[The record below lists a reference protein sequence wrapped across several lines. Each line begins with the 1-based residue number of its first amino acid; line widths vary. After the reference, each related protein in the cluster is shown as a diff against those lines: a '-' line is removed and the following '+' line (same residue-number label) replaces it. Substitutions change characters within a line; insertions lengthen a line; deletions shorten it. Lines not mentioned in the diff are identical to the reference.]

1 MSFTAKVKD
10 EICAIAD
17 MSACCYHAMT
27 YGLLLCGRSFNS
39 VSIAIVTEHEGT
51 AVAYSEAIGKIIG
64 TAPKTKRSDSGKYS
78 VSVDKKAD
86 RLKILD
92 YFGVSE
98 KMVSVR
104 INRSNFADEC
114 CYSAFLRGAFLA
126 CATMTQPQKSY
137 QLDFL
142 LPYLHLS
149 DDMLKL
155 MQEIDVAAK
164 MVRRKNSFVIY
175 FKSSET
181 IEDLLMILGA
191 QNSALEIMQI
201 KIEKD
206 VRNKINRKV
215 NFETANI
222 DRSVAAAVEQ
232 LEAIRKL
239 RESGKFDGLSADLQE
254 LAELREQNPESS
266 LKELGAMLSVSL
278 SRSGVYHRL
287 NKIVSVAQSIEQ

>member
-1 MSFTAKVKD
+1 M
-10 EICAIAD
+10 
-17 MSACCYHAMT
+17 
-27 YGLLLCGRSFNS
+27 
-39 VSIAIVTEHEGT
+39 
-51 AVAYSEAIGKIIG
+51 
-64 TAPKTKRSDSGKYS
+64 
-78 VSVDKKAD
+78 
-86 RLKILD
+86 
-92 YFGVSE
+92 
-98 KMVSVR
+98 R
-104 INRSNFADEC
+104 INRSNLADEC
-114 CYSAFLRGAFLA
+114 CYAAFLRGAFLA

-155 MQEIDVAAK
+155 MQELEVFAK
-164 MVRRKNSFVIY
+164 MVRRKNSYVVY
-175 FKSSET
+175 LKSSEA

-222 DRSVAAAVEQ
+222 DRSVDAAMGQ
-232 LEAIRKL
+232 IEAIRKL
-239 RESGKFDGLSADLQE
+239 KLSGKFDGMSADLQE
-254 LAELREQNPESS
+254 LAQLREQNPESS

-287 NKIVSVAQSIEQ
+287 NKIISLAQSEE

>member
-10 EICAIAD
+10 EICSIAE
-17 MSACCYHAMT
+17 MSACCYNAMT

-39 VSIAIVTEHEGT
+39 VSMMLVTEHEGT
-51 AVAYSEAIGKIIG
+51 AKLYADAVEKITG
-64 TAPKTKRSDSGKYS
+64 NAPLVKCSQSGKYS
-78 VSVDKKAD
+78 VSVSKKAD
-86 RLKILD
+86 RLKVLEH
-92 YFGVSE
+92 YGVSE
-98 KMVSVR
+98 KTVSVR
-104 INRSNFADEC
+104 INRSNLADEC
-114 CYSAFLRGAFLA
+114 CYAAFLRGAFLA

-155 MQEIDVAAK
+155 MQELEVFAK
-164 MVRRKNSFVIY
+164 MVRRKNSYVVY
-175 FKSSET
+175 LKSSEA

-206 VRNKINRKV
+206 IRNKTNRKV

-222 DRSVAAAVEQ
+222 DRSVDAAMGQ
-232 LEAIRKL
+232 IEAIRKL
-239 RESGKFDGLSADLQE
+239 RVSGKFDGMSADLQE
-254 LAELREQNPESS
+254 LAQLREENPESS

-287 NKIVSVAQSIEQ
+287 NKIVSLAQSEE

>member
-1 MSFTAKVKD
+1 MSFTSNVKD
-10 EICAIAD
+10 EICSTAQTQ
-17 MSACCYHAMT
+17 ACCRNAMN
-27 YGLLLCGRSFNS
+27 YGLLLCSRSFNS
-39 VSIAIVTEHEGT
+39 ASMLIVTEHEAT
-51 AVAYSEAIGKIIG
+51 ALLYAKAVEEITGHLPSVKC
-64 TAPKTKRSDSGKYS
+64 SQSGKYS
-78 VSVDKKAD
+78 VTVDPKAD
-86 RLKILD
+86 RLKVLEH
-92 YFGVSE
+92 FGVSE
-98 KMVSVR
+98 RTVLVR

-126 CATMTQPQKSY
+126 CATMTQPEKSY

-155 MQEIDVAAK
+155 MQELEITAK
-164 MVRRKNSFVIY
+164 MVRRNGSYVVY

-191 QNSALEIMQI
+191 QNAALQIMQV

-206 VRNKINRKV
+206 MRNKINRKV

-222 DRSVAAAVEQ
+222 DRSVDAAMVQ
-232 LEAIRKL
+232 LEAIRQL
-239 RESGKFDGLSADLQE
+239 RSAGKFDGLPAELQE
-254 LAELREQNPESS
+254 LAQLREENPESS
-266 LKELGAMLSVSL
+266 LKELGSMLSVSL

-287 NKIVSVAQSIEQ
+287 NKIVSLAQAEQ